1 MMAGCLGRSGLMVAL
16 CGTEPSLT
24 RRLTHSRMTSWHR
37 RMHGTVYDRGALM
50 KVRLRDNSGS
60 RLYRYL
66 VEDLDRHGR
75 TRIYFRR
82 KGQPKIVLKETPG
95 TPAFEAEYQRAFSD
109 VSQPRLP
116 IRTPVM

>member
-1 MMAGCLGRSGLMVAL
+1 
-16 CGTEPSLT
+16 
-24 RRLTHSRMTSWHR
+24 
-37 RMHGTVYDRGALM
+37 M

-82 KGQPKIVLKETPG
+82 KGRPKIVLKETPG
-95 TPAFEAEYQRAFSD
+95 TPAFEAEYQRAFYG
-109 VSQPRLP
+109 VSQPPSP
-116 IRTPVM
+116 IRTPAMGGTMRWLCQQYYASPAFQSLAPSTRKV